1 MSTRRLRA
9 AAGFTL
15 LEVTLAVAIFAAVIG
30 VTAQS
35 LMSFYATMDMQEQR
49 VEAINACRSVMSA
62 VRDKRYEVTD
72 DFPGGL
78 ITWINENNGTHWAS
92 FSNSNPETG
101 ALKDFAITVACKDM
115 AGGDAGDGDNPVQIA
130 VNATWS
136 DVRGRP
142 IAVMLGSVITNE

>member
-1 MSTRRLRA
+1 MPKPGLKTT
-9 AAGFTL
+9 AGFTL

-49 VEAINACRSVMSA
+49 VEAINTGRSVMSA
-62 VRDKRYEVTD
+62 VRDKRYEVSG

-78 ITWINENNGTHWAS
+78 ITWLNENNSSHWAE
-92 FSNSNPETG
+92 FATATPETG
-101 ALKDFAITVACKDM
+101 GLKDFVINVTCKDM
-115 AGGDAGDGDNPVQIA
+115 AGGDAGDGDNPVQIV

-136 DVRGRP
+136 DLKGRS
-142 IAVMLGSVITNE
+142 IAVSLGSVITNE